1 MFGNNNSNVFG
12 QLNQN
17 LNNKPAFNFGSSTQP
32 AQQQQQQQKTST
44 FVFGATS
51 QNEVKQESNKLN
63 SFNFGS
69 QQPAV
74 PTSNFNFNATPKTEN
89 FATPHKPTTTFGTP
103 SASPAPFVF
112 GGAGGQSTGIDTNF
126 QQSLTPSVNSS
137 TTPRLIKKPTR
148 RLKK

>member
-32 AQQQQQQQKTST
+32 AQQQQSSP
-44 FVFGATS
+44 FVFGATTS

-69 QQPAV
+69 QQQPAA

-89 FATPHKPTTTFGTP
+89 FATPHKPHLGLP
-103 SASPAPFVF
+103 
-112 GGAGGQSTGIDTNF
+112 
-126 QQSLTPSVNSS
+126 
-137 TTPRLIKKPTR
+137 
-148 RLKK
+148 LKHLHE

>member
-1 MFGNNNSNVFG
+1 MFGNNSNVFG

-17 LNNKPAFNFGSSTQP
+17 LNKPAFNFGSTQP
-32 AQQQQQQQKTST
+32 TQQQQQSST

-51 QNEVKQESNKLN
+51 QNEVKHEANKLN

-69 QQPAV
+69 QQQPASS
-74 PTSNFNFNATPKTEN
+74 TSNFNFGTPKTET
-89 FATPHKPTTTFGTP
+89 FATPHKPTAFGTP
-103 SASPAPFVF
+103 SASPASFVF
-112 GGAGGQSTGIDTNF
+112 GGQSNGIDTNF
-126 QQSLTPSVNSS
+126 QQSLTPSATSS